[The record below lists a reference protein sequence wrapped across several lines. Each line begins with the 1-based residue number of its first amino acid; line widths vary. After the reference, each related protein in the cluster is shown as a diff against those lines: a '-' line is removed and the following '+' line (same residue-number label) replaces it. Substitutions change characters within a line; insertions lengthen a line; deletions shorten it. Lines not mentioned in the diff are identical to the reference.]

1 VSLGLSLVVGGDA
14 DADNDRLY
22 YLNPFNYLIG
32 SLLVFTTWDI
42 TVTCK
47 TSELA
52 IFNPP
57 STQTCAE
64 YLTPYLQ
71 GMGARTNLLN
81 PDAMSGC
88 EVCQYRTGADYLATL
103 NLERKGDGW
112 RDAGIVV
119 AFVVSGYGLV
129 FLLMK
134 LRTKKS
140 KRAE

>member
-81 PDAMSGC
+81 PDAMS
-88 EVCQYRTGADYLATL
+88 
-103 NLERKGDGW
+103 
-112 RDAGIVV
+112 I
-119 AFVVSGYGLV
+119 GLG
-129 FLLMK
+129 LIIWQH
-134 LRTKKS
+134 
-140 KRAE
+140 